1 MNVRTVLLTAAF
13 VAAGGAIAWVY
24 CLLLRYS
31 VERMGKGKG
40 KHKMSKFLGL
50 MAMRVALVAGGFAVA
65 VVFGGWPI
73 VGNMAG
79 FFVVRTLILTRSHI
93 GDIAAL
99 EARRIKESGKQG

>member
-1 MNVRTVLLTAAF
+1 MNVRTVVLTAAF

-31 VERMGKGKG
+31 VERMGKGE
-40 KHKMSKFLGL
+40 HKMTKFLGL

-65 VVFGGWPI
+65 VAFGGWPI

-99 EARRIKESGKQG
+99 EARRMKESGKQG